1 MQSSTGSAVI
11 DCVARWGCRV
21 RSLRVFAA
29 AIVVASAFALPAWAG
44 DVLAPPHWSSD
55 QVRAAR
61 PLNPETVLVFD
72 VRIEETGG
80 SQGRQVQSTT
90 VALAPTFT
98 HIVGGGVHT
107 LYDHA
112 LCRVFTWSDGKPVFQ
127 SLSCYALPSF
137 FGQELQNRRYLA
149 QVLTAEGAKAAAD
162 PYWPEAELG
171 VQDEAKDRLQR
182 RDSPG
187 GAEYRL
193 GNEVVVKVMG
203 LTTPLSAAESRS
215 LARYFANQQPLHPQ
229 VRRDLNSGSV
239 LPERLEIESRM
250 GGRDSHKT
258 LTITNARR
266 IQMSLPLPGGLTS
279 DLYERAKAET
289 VFGRG
294 VRQALAGI
302 DGKAKPEKPTF
313 DALLTSMKGASS
325 QGRSSEVMLLF
336 FAMTQQ
342 YGSEFSG
349 PRGQTVRSQVLPLF
363 TEAKADATA
372 SMLWDASNLAGDAR
386 RPGDREA
393 VARSLANATDL
404 DRIPFGTFRYVTYAN
419 LFRMTPQAEKWD
431 PAIRNAMPRDLVD
444 NYWTH
449 IASYPWA
456 GNVYKDAGDT
466 YYAAYDPA
474 NAWLAFDLGRA
485 IDPDWRAGVLSGL
498 AAYEDKLR
506 LNEPDFF

>member
-1 MQSSTGSAVI
+1 MASS
-11 DCVARWGCRV
+11 
-21 RSLRVFAA
+21 FAW
-29 AIVVASAFALPAWAG
+29 PAWAG
-44 DVLAPPHWSSD
+44 DVLAPPHWNSD

-61 PLNPETVLVFD
+61 PLDPETALVFD
-72 VRIEETGG
+72 VRVEETGG
-80 SQGRQVQSTT
+80 SRGRQVQSAT
-90 VALAPTFT
+90 VALGPTFT
-98 HIVGGGVHT
+98 HVVEGGAHT

-112 LCRVFTWSDGKPVFQ
+112 LCRVFTWSDDKPVFQ
-127 SLSCYALPSF
+127 SVSCYALPAF
-137 FGQELQNRRYLA
+137 LGMELENRRYLA
-149 QVLTAEGAKAAAD
+149 GVLAAAKGLKADAD

-182 RDSPG
+182 RDVPS

-193 GNEVVVKVMG
+193 DNEVVVKVTG
-203 LTTPLSAAESRS
+203 VTTPLSAAESRS

-229 VRRDLNSGSV
+229 VRRDLKSGSV
-239 LPERLEIESRM
+239 LPARLEVEGRM
-250 GGRDSHKT
+250 GKVDVRKT

-266 IQMSLPLPGGLTS
+266 VQMSLPLPGGLTS

-313 DALLTSMKGASS
+313 DALLASMKDASS
-325 QGRSSEVMLLF
+325 QGRSSEVVLLF

-349 PRGQTVRSQVLPLF
+349 PRGQTVRSQVIPLF
-363 TEAKADATA
+363 AKAREDRAA
-372 SMLWDASNLAGDAR
+372 GMFWDINSLAGDMKA
-386 RPGDREA
+386 PGDREA
-393 VARSLANATDL
+393 AARFLANATDL
-404 DRIPFGTFRYVTYAN
+404 DRMTFGTFRYVTYAN
-419 LFRMTPQAEKWD
+419 LFRMTPQADKWD
-431 PAIRNAMPRDLVD
+431 PAIRNAMPQDLVD

-466 YYAAYDPA
+466 YYAAYDPV

-498 AAYEDKLR
+498 ASYEDKLR